1 MVRILATAGLLLL
14 AGTFPAAAATVDGAL
29 VSIDAEG
36 RTLTLETGAILN
48 LTEYVVLDG
57 LQPGQLVRVTYND
70 GTVDATA
77 VDILEQA
84 PVEPT
89 NDTTVDGSVTPPGD
103 VTDPTTDSSSDTT
116 TDTVTDQT
124 TDSSTDPSTDPTTD
138 TASQAQ

>member
-1 MVRILATAGLLLL
+1 MVRILAAAGLLLL
-14 AGTFPAAAATVDGAL
+14 AGTFPAYAATVDGTL

-48 LTEYVVLDG
+48 LTEYVVVDG
-57 LQPGQLVRVTYND
+57 LQPGQVVRVTYND

-89 NDTTVDGSVTPPGD
+89 DDTTVDGSVTPTGD

-124 TDSSTDPSTDPTTD
+124 SDTSTDSTTDPTAD
-138 TASQAQ
+138 TSSQVQ

>member
-1 MVRILATAGLLLL
+1 MVRILAAAGLLLL
-14 AGTFPAAAATVDGAL
+14 VGTLSASAATVDGTL

-36 RTLTLETGAILN
+36 RTLTLETGAMLA
-48 LTEYVVLDG
+48 LTEYVVLEG

-77 VDILEQA
+77 VDILEQP

-89 NDTTVDGSVTPPGD
+89 GDTTVDGYYTPSVD
-103 VTDPTTDSSSDTT
+103 ATDPTEDST

-124 TDSSTDPSTDPTTD
+124 TDPVTD
-138 TASQAQ
+138 TTGQVQ